1 MATNSRRRQ
10 TYTPEERAE
19 HVDQFRRSGFSQAEF
34 CRRAKLNPMTF
45 SLWRRKSAAMVPAFA
60 EVQLAAPLPV
70 SISTATLRL
79 PNGARL
85 DVPVGTEANWHG
97 LGLLLKSLQA

>member
-1 MATNSRRRQ
+1 
-10 TYTPEERAE
+10 
-19 HVDQFRRSGFSQAEF
+19 
-34 CRRAKLNPMTF
+34 
-45 SLWRRKSAAMVPAFA
+45 MVPAFA